1 MRLKTH
7 TRTRSQSITYM
18 KAHVRKLQT
27 ISEKLLH
34 VKATLKN
41 DTTVNDYK
49 SKPLTRNSTTTSTVI
64 LPTMSAR

>member
-1 MRLKTH
+1 
-7 TRTRSQSITYM
+7 M